1 MSYQINNVQVYD
13 SVRNLYLSTYDQ
25 AERAGL
31 STDNM
36 HIYLRSEVKE
46 ALELKDTLT
55 IGGVGLSNRD
65 VPIMADDSIEEDEG
79 KDGEFYSSIYIY
91 DPNWMG
97 IE

>member
-1 MSYQINNVQVYD
+1 MSQQINNEPVYD
-13 SVRNLYLSTYDQ
+13 SIRNLYLSTCDQ

-31 STDNM
+31 STGNM

-55 IGGVGLSNRD
+55 IGGVGLSDRD
-65 VPIMADDSIEEDEG
+65 VPIMADDSIIEKEG
-79 KDGEFYSSIYIY
+79 KDGDFYSSIYIY
-91 DPNWMG
+91 DPDWPE